1 VIPQFT
7 LTRPAFPRRE
17 IMVAKQKIAG
27 DFNRLISEGVTLVDF
42 DARWCIPCR
51 TQKPIVEALEKEFQG
66 LAHIAILDVDRHAEI
81 ALRLAIQSIPTIVIF
96 KDGIERKRF
105 VGLQSGTKLSDALQS
120 LLDGK
125 RSYNYY

>member
-1 VIPQFT
+1 M
-7 LTRPAFPRRE
+7 A
-17 IMVAKQKIAG
+17 AKQKLAA

-51 TQKPIVEALEKEFQG
+51 TQKPIVKALEKEFQG
-66 LAHIAILDVDRHAEI
+66 LAHIAILDVDRHSEI
-81 ALRLAIQSIPTIVIF
+81 AFRLAIQSIPTIVIF

-125 RSYNYY
+125 RAYSYY